1 MEMAADTIGFMA
13 AGIVILAFLWHLR
26 MEIRDLRQDMHRN
39 IGSARW
45 ETGAFR
51 QDMNRNIGALRRD
64 LNRNIGALRR
74 DMNAV
79 RDGLSRVESMLAGAS
94 LKRQF

>member
-64 LNRNIGALRR
+64 
-74 DMNAV
+74 MNAV